1 MCGWS
6 LGHRARALE
15 SGAGYLGNQLQAAPW
30 GRAAQCH
37 PKGSSTAGF
46 GAERRPWAGPIPS
59 FCPRPCCVAHRHLWL
74 FKHCDFPPHFP
85 LGKEFTFSFYRWKKK
100 MRHRLRW
107 QGKGHR
113 KISFLWGACLK
124 YRLIA
129 WESQRA
135 GCSTGSGRALVPPK
149 CSCRTH
155 RDS

>member
-1 MCGWS
+1 MWLAAWSQSSGVGIGCGLFGESAASCSMGQSSPMPSQRQLYRRVWS
-6 LGHRARALE
+6 RTGRPRAGL
-15 SGAGYLGNQLQAAPW
+15 
-30 GRAAQCH
+30 
-37 PKGSSTAGF
+37 
-46 GAERRPWAGPIPS
+46 IPS
-59 FCPRPCCVAHRHLWL
+59 CPRPCCVAISTFGFSSTVISPPFFLWARNSHFL
-74 FKHCDFPPHFP
+74 FTD
-85 LGKEFTFSFYRWKKK
+85 GKKK

-149 CSCRTH
+149 RSCRTH